1 MEENIKEDFL
11 EVDSKIPG
19 QNYVCL
25 SFVSPDKLIKQKE
38 IYFATKFLDYIINN
52 EDFHV
57 QKIRE
62 NMLNNEVKINYEN
75 VAQLYEDWKYSI
87 IDDLE
92 QDFFEK
98 SDYKTSMRGIK
109 VRGTYDTYKE
119 AKIRAEVLR
128 RKDPSFNVFV
138 GQVGYWLP
146 WDPES
151 HTIQEQEYQEG
162 QLNELVK
169 KYKENLS
176 NRDVLY
182 DQMKNE
188 KIEKAKKELEI
199 KKEQIKSKNASENNN
214 ENNTNTEEDTKNIET
229 LRNIV
234 DTSNKIFYDNL
245 KANQT
250 NNITNDVSN
259 DVSTNV
265 SNDVSNDVSTNVTND
280 VSNDISND
288 VSTNVTIDNVSN
300 DLSTNNNLNNFIIDS
315 MSNLESDDPWMKNK
329 NK

>member
-1 MEENIKEDFL
+1 MEEEDIKEDFL

-38 IYFATKFLDYIINN
+38 IFFTTKFLDYIINN
-52 EDFHV
+52 EDLHA

-62 NMLNNEVKINYEN
+62 NMLNHEVKVNYEN
-75 VAQLYEDWKYSI
+75 VAQLYEDWKYNI

-92 QDFFEK
+92 QEFFEK

-182 DQMKNE
+182 DQMKSE
-188 KIEKAKKELEI
+188 KLEKAKKELEI
-199 KKEQIKSKNASENNN
+199 KKEQIKSKNAT
-214 ENNTNTEEDTKNIET
+214 ENNTEDDTKNIET

-234 DTSNKIFYDNL
+234 DTSNKLFYDNL
-245 KANQT
+245 KANQQNT
-250 NNITNDVSN
+250 NIENVENVEVVENIESVES
-259 DVSTNV
+259 VESV
-265 SNDVSNDVSTNVTND
+265 EKVE
-280 VSNDISND
+280 
-288 VSTNVTIDNVSN
+288 
-300 DLSTNNNLNNFIIDS
+300 NNLNDFKNET
-315 MSNLESDDPWMKNK
+315 MSNLESDDPWIKNK
-329 NK
+329 NNTI